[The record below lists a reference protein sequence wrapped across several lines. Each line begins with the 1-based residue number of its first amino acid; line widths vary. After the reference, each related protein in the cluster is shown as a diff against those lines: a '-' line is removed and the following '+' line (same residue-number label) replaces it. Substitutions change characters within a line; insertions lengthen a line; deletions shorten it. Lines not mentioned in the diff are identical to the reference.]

1 MNLIDRVSVAWD
13 TAIARSRA
21 RSPRFDHFWRARER
35 YGANFGPRLAA
46 AIAYYGF
53 FAAFA
58 LGLVAYSILGYVL
71 AGNQAAVD
79 SVNGWLQHNLP
90 FLNGEQIYRSR
101 TTIGVIGLVGLVF
114 TGVGWIDGM
123 RSSQRAMWNLDQQ
136 PGNVFVRR
144 LVDLV
149 MLVGLGLLLALSLWV
164 TSGINDLAGHFLG
177 DSFDRWLGEALSV
190 CVNFLLSASLLIAVP
205 RLRVTVRR
213 ILGPII
219 LVGIGLTLLNT
230 VGRIY
235 VTHTENNPAYKLA
248 GAAVGLLLFLDLFS
262 QVLLFGAAL
271 GATGKRGAVT
281 DLAAGPPPPPP
292 AKPQVP
298 ADKPAPPAAPS
309 ADPPQPADS
318 PARAA

>member
-1 MNLIDRVSVAWD
+1 MNLIDRVSAAWD

-21 RSPRFDHFWRARER
+21 RSARFDHFWRARER

-71 AGNQAAVD
+71 AGNKAAVA
-79 SVNGWLQHNLP
+79 SVNEWLEHNLP
-90 FLNGEQIYRSR
+90 FLNGEQIYHSR
-101 TTIGVIGLVGLVF
+101 TAIGVIGLVGLVF
-114 TGVGWIDGM
+114 TGVGWVDGM

-144 LVDLV
+144 IVDLA

-177 DSFDRWLGEALSV
+177 DGFDRWLGEALSV
-190 CVNFLLSASLLIAVP
+190 CVNFLMSASLLIAVP

-213 ILGPII
+213 ILGPIV
-219 LVGIGLTLLNT
+219 LVGVGLTLLNT

-235 VTHTENNPAYKLA
+235 VSHTENNPAYKLA

-271 GATGKRGAVT
+271 GATSKRGPVT
-281 DLAAGPPPPPP
+281 DLAAGPPPP
-292 AKPQVP
+292 KPEVP
-298 ADKPAPPAAPS
+298 ADQPAEPRA
-309 ADPPQPADS
+309 ADS